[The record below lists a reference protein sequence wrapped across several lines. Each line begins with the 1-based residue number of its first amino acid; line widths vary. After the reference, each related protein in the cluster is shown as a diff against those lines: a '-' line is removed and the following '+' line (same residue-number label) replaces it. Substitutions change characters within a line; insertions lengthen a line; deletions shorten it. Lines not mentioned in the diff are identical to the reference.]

1 MNICI
6 TKLQKL
12 SEQKRYQEIKL
23 KGHLFTNSRLN
34 RSVFTLGIMTS
45 WPLSLRALVSP
56 VSPLVT
62 SVTNDS
68 FEQITVPILQQV

>member
-34 RSVFTLGIMTS
+34 RSVFTLGSMTS

>member
-12 SEQKRYQEIKL
+12 TEQKRYQEIKL

-34 RSVFTLGIMTS
+34 RSVLTLGSMTS